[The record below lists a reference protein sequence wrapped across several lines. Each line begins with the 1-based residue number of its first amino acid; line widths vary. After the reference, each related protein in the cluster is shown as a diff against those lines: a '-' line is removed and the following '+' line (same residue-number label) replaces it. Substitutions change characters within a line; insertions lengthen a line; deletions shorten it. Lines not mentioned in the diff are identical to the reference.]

1 MFTRIQVI
9 LEETGMPRSL
19 WQILVSLA
27 EPDSRLTCE
36 ECFAVL
42 DYYADQLEADA
53 DPDELHEQV
62 AQHLA
67 RCSDCQVEMMNWI
80 EAL

>member
-1 MFTRIQVI
+1 MQR
-9 LEETGMPRSL
+9 PL

-27 EPDSRLTCE
+27 DPYSQLTCD

-42 DYYADQLEADA
+42 DYYADQLEAGA
-53 DPDELHEQV
+53 DPDELRKVV

-67 RCSDCQVEMMNWI
+67 RCSECYVEMMKWI
-80 EAL
+80 ETL